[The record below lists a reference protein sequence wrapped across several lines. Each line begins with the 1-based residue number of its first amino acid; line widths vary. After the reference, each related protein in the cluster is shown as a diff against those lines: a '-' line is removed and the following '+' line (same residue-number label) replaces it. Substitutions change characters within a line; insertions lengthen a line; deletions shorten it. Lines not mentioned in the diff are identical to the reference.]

1 MREAPPQASSAQ
13 PRRLWVLS
21 ELYYPEETS
30 TGYLLTRIAE
40 GLATDFDVRV
50 LCSQPTYASRGLR
63 ALGTEVRNGVRI
75 RRCPS
80 TTLDRTVR
88 VHRLLNVLTIIAS
101 LWAFAIVSVRR
112 GDYLLVVTNPPLL
125 PFVAATVAW
134 LRGASLLLLVHDV
147 YPDVLTAS
155 GLLPRTGFLARRLRW
170 LSQRLYRSARRTI
183 VLGRDMKRL
192 VETAMGVSGDSIA
205 IIPNWADTEAI
216 HPTKRAENAL
226 LVELGLIDKFVVQ
239 YAGNMGYTHGLEC
252 LAGAMEKLR
261 SDEDVFF
268 LFIGSGTKKPWLE
281 AKVRELELPNAR
293 VLGNRPRGD
302 QLNFL
307 NACDITII
315 TFVAGMAGVSVPSRM
330 YNILAAG
337 KAIIAVADQDSELAV
352 MVRDERLGWVV
363 PPGET
368 NSIVQAVQAARR
380 QPEVLLDMGRRARAV
395 AERYSLSSVIE
406 AYRRLLAGLESSGM
420 MKG

>member
-1 MREAPPQASSAQ
+1 VREVSPPGSSAR

-21 ELYYPEETS
+21 ELYHPEETS

-40 GLATDFDVRV
+40 GLAKDVDVRV

-63 ALGTEVRNGVRI
+63 APGTEVRNRVRI

-88 VHRLLNVLTIIAS
+88 VHRLLNVLTITAS

-112 GDYLLVVTNPPLL
+112 ADYLLVVTNPPLL

-147 YPDVLTAS
+147 YPDVLIAS
-155 GLLPRTGFLARRLRW
+155 GLLPRTGFLARSLCW

-192 VETAMGVSGDSIA
+192 VVTAMGVSGDNIA
-205 IIPNWADTEAI
+205 IIPNWADTDAI
-216 HPTKRAENAL
+216 QPTKREGNAL
-226 LVELGLIDKFVVQ
+226 LVELGLIGKFVVQ

-252 LAGAMEKLR
+252 LVEAMEKLR

-281 AKVRELELPNAR
+281 AKVRELELPNAH

-302 QLNFL
+302 QPNFL

-315 TFVAGMAGVSVPSRM
+315 TFAAGMAGVSVPSRM

-337 KAIIAVADQDSELAV
+337 KPIIAVADDDSELAV
-352 MVRDERLGWVV
+352 MIRDERLGWVV

-368 NSIVQAVQAARR
+368 NGIVQAVLAARR

-395 AERYSLSSVIE
+395 AERFSLSSVIE
-406 AYRRLLAGLESSGM
+406 AYRRLLVGLESSEM

>member
-1 MREAPPQASSAQ
+1 M
-13 PRRLWVLS
+13 
-21 ELYYPEETS
+21 
-30 TGYLLTRIAE
+30 TRIAE
-40 GLATDFDVRV
+40 GLATDVDVQV

-63 ALGTEVRNGVRI
+63 ASRTEVRNGVRV

-88 VHRLLNVLTIIAS
+88 AYRLLNVLTITAS
-101 LWAFAIVSVRR
+101 LWAFAVASVRR
-112 GDYLLVVTNPPLL
+112 GDCLLVVTNPPLL
-125 PFVAATVAW
+125 PFVAATAAW

-155 GLLPRTGFLARRLRW
+155 GLLTQTGFLARSLLW
-170 LSQRLYRSARRTI
+170 LSRRLYRSARRTI

-192 VETAMGVSGDSIA
+192 VETAMGASGDSIA
-205 IIPNWADTEAI
+205 IIPNWADSESI

-252 LAGAMEKLR
+252 LVGAMEKLR

-302 QLNFL
+302 QPNFL
-307 NACDITII
+307 NACDIAII

-337 KAIIAVADQDSELAV
+337 KPIIAVADDDSELAEV
-352 MVRDERLGWVV
+352 VRNERLGWVV
-363 PPGET
+363 RPGEADG
-368 NSIVQAVQAARR
+368 IVQAVLAARR
-380 QPEVLLDMGRRARAV
+380 QPDVLLDMGRRARAV
-395 AERYSLSSVIE
+395 AERYSLSSVID
-406 AYRRLLAGLESSGM
+406 AYRRLLAGLGSSGM
-420 MKG
+420 MSR

>member
-1 MREAPPQASSAQ
+1 VREVSQRTTSSQ

-21 ELYYPEETS
+21 ELYHPEETS
-30 TGYLLTRIAE
+30 TGYLVTRIVE
-40 GLATDFDVRV
+40 GLATNLDVRV
-50 LCSQPTYASRGLR
+50 LCSQPTYASRGIR
-63 ALGTEVRNGVRI
+63 APRTEMRNRVRI

-88 VHRLLNVLTIIAS
+88 VYRLLNVLTITAS
-101 LWAFAIVSVRR
+101 LWAFAIASVRR

-155 GLLPRTGFLARRLRW
+155 GLMERRGFLARRSRQLSRW
-170 LSQRLYRSARRTI
+170 LYGRARRTI

-192 VETAMGVSGDSIA
+192 VETAMGVPGDSVA
-205 IIPNWADTEAI
+205 VIPNWADADVI

-226 LVELGLIDKFVVQ
+226 LAELGLIEKFVVQ

-252 LAGAMEKLR
+252 LVDAMEKLR
-261 SDEDVFF
+261 SDEEVFF
-268 LFIGSGTKKPWLE
+268 LFIGGGVKKAWLE

-293 VLGNRPRGD
+293 VLGSRPRGD
-302 QLNFL
+302 QPNFL
-307 NACDITII
+307 NACDIAII
-315 TFVAGMAGVSVPSRM
+315 TFVTGMAGVSVPSRM

-337 KAIIAVADQDSELAV
+337 KAIIAVADDDSELAV
-352 MVRDERLGWVV
+352 VVRDERLGWIV
-363 PPGET
+363 PPGDA
-368 NSIVQAVQAARR
+368 NGIVQSVLAARR
-380 QPEVLLDMGRRARAV
+380 QPDVLLEMGRRARAV
-395 AERYSLSSVIE
+395 AERYSLSSATE
-406 AYRRLLAGLESSGM
+406 SYRRLLAGLGPSGM
-420 MKG
+420 MDG